1 MLGKL
6 IKHEWKATWKFPTV
20 ISIFVVVLTL
30 LGIWSFKMPFWNN
43 LLTGNFEKISFFDVC
58 ALAILMM
65 YFVYICI
72 AIYAIMIYFAVHFYK
87 NMYTD
92 EGYLSHTLPVKP
104 SQHIISK
111 TFVSGTWYI
120 GATVLM
126 LASMMLLLYAFMST
140 VFSTVGLTA
149 ADMAELKAMGF
160 DFSLSHFAEAFDTVG
175 GMSFWAF
182 IILMVLTAIF
192 SCYSSM
198 LIIYV
203 CISIGQLFKKHKV
216 IASILTYLVVTTVM
230 STVLTIAMLPA
241 SFGMMLNGDYFALME
256 SADPVVA
263 MVAPYAMLSP
273 LFIVSLICTIVFSVV
288 SYFVTEFIMRR
299 KLNLD

>member
-6 IKHEWKATWKFPTV
+6 IKHEWKATWKFPAL
-20 ISIFVVVLTL
+20 ISLFVVVLTF
-30 LGIWSFKMPFWNN
+30 LGVLSFKAPFWHN
-43 LLTGNFEKISFFDVC
+43 LITGNIQKITFFDMAAF
-58 ALAILMM
+58 ALLAM

-72 AIYAIMIYFAVHFYK
+72 ALYAIMIYFAIRFYK

-104 SQHIISK
+104 SAHIFSK
-111 TFVSGTWYI
+111 TLVSGTWYI

-126 LASMMLLLYAFMST
+126 LVSMIWLLYAFMST
-140 VFSTVGLTA
+140 IFTSAGITS
-149 ADMAELKAMGF
+149 ADMAELSALGLN
-160 DFSLSHFAEAFDTVG
+160 FSLGHFAEAFNSISS
-175 GMSFWAF
+175 MPFWVF
-182 IILMVLTAIF
+182 VVLLIFTGIF

-216 IASILTYLVVTTVM
+216 IASILTYLVVTTIM

-241 SFGMMLNGDYFALME
+241 SFNMMLNGDYFALME
-256 SADPVVA
+256 SADPIVL
-263 MVAPYAMLSP
+263 MVAPYAMMAP
-273 LFIVSLICTIVFSVV
+273 MFIVSVVCTVVFSVV
-288 SYFVTEFIMRR
+288 SYFITEFIMRR
-299 KLNLD
+299 KLNLE